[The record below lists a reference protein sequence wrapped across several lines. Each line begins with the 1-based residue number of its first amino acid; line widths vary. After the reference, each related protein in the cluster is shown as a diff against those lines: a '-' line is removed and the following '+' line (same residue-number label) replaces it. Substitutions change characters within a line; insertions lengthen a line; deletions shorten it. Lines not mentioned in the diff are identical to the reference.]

1 MTGIRH
7 HYTQFI
13 TEELAIHI
21 TYYNKQFSLCLGVSS
36 LEPPDGTLAKKLN

>member
-21 TYYNKQFSLCLGVSS
+21 TYYNKQFSLCRQLI
-36 LEPPDGTLAKKLN
+36 ACNKLQKYLSTDT